1 MSPAVNPTPSDPRT
15 RLLEAATVIFLE
27 EGYRAS
33 VDRIAARAGVA
44 KQTLYNYF
52 PRKDDLFCE
61 VIRLG
66 AEAMLVS
73 LDDDHAP
80 LRERLLSFAAAF
92 RECLLSSKGIAFYR
106 AITAEAGRFPELASA
121 YYVNGPQ
128 QTAQRL
134 ATVLAQAMADGE
146 LRRDDPLFAAEMLQS
161 MLLTGERNRR
171 LFLPERAMLPVPDDA
186 GPILDLF
193 LRAYAPQSHA

>member
-1 MSPAVNPTPSDPRT
+1 MDDNNNQNPCDCRT
-15 RLLEAATVIFLE
+15 RLLEAATAIFLE

-33 VDRIAARAGVA
+33 VERIAARAGVA
-44 KQTLYNYF
+44 KQTFYNYF

-66 AEAMLVS
+66 TAAMLVS
-73 LDDDHAP
+73 LDDDNAP
-80 LRERLLSFAAAF
+80 LRERLLRFANAF

-106 AITAEAGRFPELASA
+106 AIAAEAARFPELATA
-121 YYVNGPQ
+121 FYINGPQ

-134 ATVLAQAMADGE
+134 AAELERAMSDGV

-161 MLLTGERNRR
+161 MLLGGERLRR
-171 LFLPERAMLPVPDDA
+171 IFNVDQAMLPVPDA
-186 GPILDLF
+186 GSIIDHF
-193 LRAYAPQSHA
+193 LRTYAPHPI